1 MGKAIDLLRN
11 YWDSRISGLTLQALA
26 ERLYTETG
34 GEEFVVD
41 NPGTLMKLLFL
52 WSYMRFPY
60 LHIMGSQ
67 REKHRKNNRQAK
79 LFYLD
84 PYAGNGVVKVRIEK
98 DNEIRVPGSA
108 VLALLVPTLLHK
120 ERSKIMNYI
129 WDVMVLNDV
138 SDKHQQELIWRYT
151 YIFNDLFT
159 KEFILP
165 LNYKI
170 YSEAPSPPLSADYTV
185 IISSYDCTQ
194 ETTWVK
200 FSQFL
205 NAIKGQKGWLH
216 GLVFLDPPSPAEMP
230 LSFIPRLL
238 SVPSDIITLL
248 HTGIFAENVFKR
260 IYKPK
265 TLMNILNCDY
275 KLAESLLQ
283 QTHTRDELEK
293 LYLDR
298 FCVLLN
304 NTKLHVGRGSP
315 IRDFIRPIR
324 LRTKR
329 GHYYLV
335 IATRTTG
342 GEKYIEWQNWLDK
355 FAAEVEALN
364 DVQPSV
370 IDILLSKQATLN

>member
-60 LHIMGSQ
+60 LHIMGSR
-67 REKHRKNNRQAK
+67 REKYRKSNRQAK

-120 ERSKIMNYI
+120 ERSKIMNYM
-129 WDVMVLNDV
+129 WDVVVLNDV
-138 SDKHQQELIWRYT
+138 SDKHQQELIRRYT
-151 YIFNDLFT
+151 YMFKNLFT
-159 KEFILP
+159 KESILP
-165 LNYKI
+165 LNYEI
-170 YSEAPSPPLSADYTV
+170 YSVIPSPPLRAYCTV

-194 ETTWVK
+194 ETIWVK

-230 LSFIPRLL
+230 LSLIPRLL
-238 SVPSDIITLL
+238 SVPSDIVTLL
-248 HTGIFAENVFKR
+248 HTGIFAENVIKR
-260 IYKPK
+260 IYRTE
-265 TLMNILNCDY
+265 TLMNILNCDH

-283 QTHTRDELEK
+283 QTHTRNELEE
-293 LYLDR
+293 LYLKR
-298 FCVLLN
+298 FCDLLS
-304 NTKLHVGRGSP
+304 NTKIGVGRGSP
-315 IRDFIRPIR
+315 VRDFIRPIR

-335 IATRTTG
+335 IATRTTA
-342 GEKYIEWQNWLDK
+342 GEDYIKWQNWLDK
-355 FAAEVEALN
+355 FAAEVEALS
-364 DVQPSV
+364 DVQPIV
-370 IDILLSKQATLN
+370 IDILLSRQATLN

>member
-60 LHIMGSQ
+60 LHIMGSR
-67 REKHRKNNRQAK
+67 REKYRKSNRQAK

-120 ERSKIMNYI
+120 ERSKIMNYM
-129 WDVMVLNDV
+129 WDLVVLNDV
-138 SDKHQQELIWRYT
+138 SDKHQQELIRRYT
-151 YIFNDLFT
+151 YMFKNLFT
-159 KEFILP
+159 KESILP
-165 LNYKI
+165 LNYEI
-170 YSEAPSPPLSADYTV
+170 YSVIPSPPLRAYCTV

-194 ETTWVK
+194 ETIWVK

-230 LSFIPRLL
+230 LSLIPRLL
-238 SVPSDIITLL
+238 SVPSDIVTLL
-248 HTGIFAENVFKR
+248 HTGIFAENVIKR
-260 IYKPK
+260 IYRPE
-265 TLMNILNCDY
+265 TLMNILNCDH

-283 QTHTRDELEK
+283 QTHTRNELEE
-293 LYLDR
+293 LYLKR
-298 FCVLLN
+298 FCDLLS
-304 NTKLHVGRGSP
+304 NTKIGVGRGSP
-315 IRDFIRPIR
+315 VRDFIRPIR

-335 IATRTTG
+335 IATRTTA
-342 GEKYIEWQNWLDK
+342 GEDYIKWQNWLDK
-355 FAAEVEALN
+355 FAAEVEALS
-364 DVQPSV
+364 DVQPIV
-370 IDILLSKQATLN
+370 IDILLSRQATLN